1 MNLHVGGEFELVS
14 WILSFGPSAKV
25 IEPERLRHRVETEL
39 ARALDSYRAEVTL
52 VPSKNLKKVETRKVA
67 ASAGRKG

>member
-25 IEPERLRHRVETEL
+25 IAPERLRHRVETEL
-39 ARALDSYRAEVTL
+39 ARALDNYRAEVTL
-52 VPSKNLKKVETRKVA
+52 VPSKNLKKVEARKVA